1 MTELTSD
8 AQPILRCNQVF
19 KRYLLFSKPIEVLHG
34 LSLEVRE
41 GESVSIMG
49 ASGAGKSTLLH
60 VMGGL
65 DRPDSGTVSF
75 GGKDIYRFSARRR
88 SQWLA
93 QEVGFVFQ
101 SYHLLPELS
110 ILENVML
117 PAMSLKGSLRRS
129 AANRARALELLDR
142 VGLSAR
148 AQHRSTELSGG
159 EQQRASLARAL
170 MNSPSLLLADE
181 PTGNLDSTTGDLVLG
196 YLFELQKE
204 YGQTLIM
211 VTHNEAVSRRTD
223 RRVILRDGMI
233 VGQNEKEQT
242 HE

>member
-1 MTELTSD
+1 
-8 AQPILRCNQVF
+8 
-19 KRYLLFSKPIEVLHG
+19 
-34 LSLEVRE
+34 
-41 GESVSIMG
+41 
-49 ASGAGKSTLLH
+49 
-60 VMGGL
+60 
-65 DRPDSGTVSF
+65 
-75 GGKDIYRFSARRR
+75 
-88 SQWLA
+88 
-93 QEVGFVFQ
+93 
-101 SYHLLPELS
+101 
-110 ILENVML
+110 ML

-129 AANRARALELLDR
+129 AANRTRALELLDR

-181 PTGNLDSTTGDLVLG
+181 PTGNLDSATGDLVLG

-233 VGQNEKEQT
+233 AGQNGKEQV